1 MPAGLEDAERGHAVV
16 WMDHVNSGLPDVT
29 YTLEAGAVET
39 GTVFDAL
46 RAVLQKASSVDV
58 KPTAECL
65 SACGR
70 SPRSFFFLTPE
81 ELSKLKAPPAAG
93 HEFRIYTWMAPG
105 EPRVIAEVRWA
116 AGYSRGKVYTIPDA
130 DYDAFVKAFAP
141 VLSASRRAA
150 AARPG
155 GG

>member
-1 MPAGLEDAERGHAVV
+1 VPAGLEDTERGHTVV
-16 WMDHVNSGLPDVT
+16 WMDHVNSGLPDET
-29 YTLEAGAVET
+29 YTLSAGAVET

-46 RAVLQKASSVDV
+46 RAVLLKASTADV
-58 KPTAECL
+58 KPAAQCL
-65 SACGR
+65 AACGR

-81 ELSKLKAPPAAG
+81 ELSTLKAPPAG

-150 AARPG
+150 AAARPG
-155 GG
+155 GA

>member
-1 MPAGLEDAERGHAVV
+1 
-16 WMDHVNSGLPDVT
+16 MDHVNAGLPDET
-29 YTLEAGAVET
+29 YTLPAGAVEA
-39 GTVFDAL
+39 GTAFDAL
-46 RAVLQKASSVDV
+46 RDVLQKASSVDV

-70 SPRSFFFLTPE
+70 SPRSIFFLTPE
-81 ELSKLKAPPAAG
+81 QLSKLKAPPAAG

-130 DYDAFVKAFAP
+130 EYDEFVKAFAP
-141 VLSASRRAA
+141 VVSASRRAA
-150 AARPG
+150 GAARPAG
-155 GG
+155 V